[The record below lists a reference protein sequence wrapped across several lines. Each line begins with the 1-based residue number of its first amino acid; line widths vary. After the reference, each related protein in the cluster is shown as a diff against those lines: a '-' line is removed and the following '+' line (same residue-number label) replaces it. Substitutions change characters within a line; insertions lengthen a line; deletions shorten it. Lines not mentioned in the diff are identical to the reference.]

1 MMNEICFC
9 VRNKL
14 FLTQKHSVSNI
25 ESNRF

>member
-25 ESNRF
+25 EKNRF

>member
-14 FLTQKHSVSNI
+14 FLTQKHSVSYI
-25 ESNRF
+25 ETNRF